1 MMPEQYA
8 TMLTIGMMAGIVY
21 LTRVSGYFIGLQFR
35 HIGGLRPI
43 LEALPGCAMMAILV
57 PAVRQ
62 GDIIDFMSLTVVLG
76 MMWKTNNVVVSS
88 VLGMAILLFGDS
100 ITNSF

>member
-1 MMPEQYA
+1 MTEQYT
-8 TMLTIGMMAGIVY
+8 TMLTIIMMAGIVY

-62 GDIIDFMSLTVVLG
+62 GDIIDFISLVVVLG
-76 MMWKTNNVVVSS
+76 MMWKTNNVVISS
-88 VLGMAILLFGDS
+88 VLGMAILLFGDKVVGG
-100 ITNSF
+100 I

>member
-1 MMPEQYA
+1 MTDQS
-8 TMLTIGMMAGIVY
+8 LTLLSIIMMAGIVY

-43 LEALPGCAMMAILV
+43 LETLPGCAMMAILV

-62 GDIIDFMSLTVVLG
+62 GDMVDFISLIIVLG
-76 MMWKTNNVVVSS
+76 TMWKTNNVVLSS
-88 VLGMAILLFGDS
+88 VLGMAILLFGDK
-100 ITNSF
+100 ILTNL

>member
-1 MMPEQYA
+1 MTEQYT
-8 TMLTIGMMAGIVY
+8 TMLAIIMMAGIVY

-62 GDIIDFMSLTVVLG
+62 GDIIDFISLVVVLG
-76 MMWKTNNVVVSS
+76 MMWKTNNVVISS
-88 VLGMAILLFGDS
+88 VLGMAILLFGDKVVS
-100 ITNSF
+100 GI

>member
-1 MMPEQYA
+1 MTEQSV
-8 TMLTIGMMAGIVY
+8 TLLTIAMMAGIVY

-62 GDIIDFMSLTVVLG
+62 GDIIDFISLIVVLG
-76 MMWKTNNVVVSS
+76 MMWKTNNVVISS
-88 VLGMAILLFGDS
+88 VLGMAILLFGDKV
-100 ITNSF
+100 INGL

>member
-1 MMPEQYA
+1 MPEQYA
-8 TMLTIGMMAGIVY
+8 TILTIGMMAGIVY

-62 GDIIDFMSLTVVLG
+62 GDIIDLMSLTVVLG

>member
-1 MMPEQYA
+1 M
-8 TMLTIGMMAGIVY
+8 TMTTIIMMAGIVY

-35 HIGGLRPI
+35 HIGELRPI
-43 LEALPGCAMMAILV
+43 LEALPGCAMMAILI

-62 GDIIDFMSLTVVLG
+62 GDIVDFTSLAVVLG

-88 VLGMAILLFGDS
+88 VLGMAILLFGDNVIS
-100 ITNSF
+100 GS

>member
-1 MMPEQYA
+1 
-8 TMLTIGMMAGIVY
+8 MAGIVY

-35 HIGGLRPI
+35 HIGGLKPI

-62 GDIIDFMSLTVVLG
+62 GDIIDFISLVVVLG
-76 MMWKTNNVVVSS
+76 MMWKTNNVVISS
-88 VLGMAILLFGDS
+88 VLGMAILLFGDKVVS
-100 ITNSF
+100 VI